1 MPLGFFLLSLDLKT
15 VLEGYYYLRTL
26 LCGLHEFNIFGVRAI
41 CSMDTCHL
49 FPQCMLAII
58 PLIGGA
64 TDAVVI
70 GSSAGY

>member
-1 MPLGFFLLSLDLKT
+1 M
-15 VLEGYYYLRTL
+15 VLEGCFYVGML
-26 LCGLHEFNIFGVRAI
+26 LCSLHEFNIFGVRAI